1 MIEDLKKDARQRMQK
16 SLDALQH
23 EFSGIRTGRAHAG
36 LLDHVTVDYYGAE
49 VPLNQA
55 ASVHVEDART
65 LAVQPWEK
73 SMVQKIEK
81 AIINSN
87 LGLNPVSAGSVIR
100 VPMPPLTE
108 ERRKELVKVV
118 RQEAENA
125 RIAVRNIRRDINSD
139 LKSLQ
144 KEKEITEDEERSA
157 EQAIQKITDDTV
169 AEIDAMLERKE
180 KDLMEV

>member
-1 MIEDLKKDARQRMQK
+1 
-16 SLDALQH
+16 
-23 EFSGIRTGRAHAG
+23 
-36 LLDHVTVDYYGAE
+36 
-49 VPLNQA
+49 
-55 ASVHVEDART
+55 
-65 LAVQPWEK
+65 
-73 SMVQKIEK
+73 
-81 AIINSN
+81 
-87 LGLNPVSAGSVIR
+87 VSAGSVIR

>member
-1 MIEDLKKDARQRMQK
+1 MIEDLKKDARQRMKK
-16 SLDALQH
+16 SIAALKH
-23 EFSGIRTGRAHAG
+23 EFGGIRTGRAHTG

-73 SMVQKIEK
+73 SMVPKIEK
-81 AIINSN
+81 AIISAD
-87 LGLNPVSAGSVIR
+87 LGLNPATAGTVIR
-100 VPMPPLTE
+100 IPLPPLTE
-108 ERRKELVKVV
+108 ERRRELVKVV

-125 RIAVRNIRRDINSD
+125 RIAVRNIRRDVNAD
-139 LKSLQ
+139 LKGLL
-144 KEKEITEDEERSA
+144 KEKEITEDEERAA
-157 EQAIQKITDDTV
+157 EQAIQKITDESIG
-169 AEIDAMLERKE
+169 EIDTMLEQKE

>member
-1 MIEDLKKDARQRMQK
+1 MIEDYKKDARQRMQK
-16 SLDALQH
+16 SIETLRH
-23 EFSGIRTGRAHAG
+23 ELAGIRTGRAHTG
-36 LLDHVTVDYYGAE
+36 LLEHVTVDYYGYE
-49 VPLNQA
+49 LPLSQA
-55 ASVHVEDART
+55 ANVHVEDART

-73 SMVQKIEK
+73 AMVPKIEK
-81 AIINSN
+81 AILNAN

-139 LKSLQ
+139 LKSLRKQ
-144 KEKEITEDEERSA
+144 KEITEDDERA
-157 EQAIQKITDDTV
+157 GEQAIQKITDESI
-169 AEIDAMLERKE
+169 AEIDRMLEDKE
-180 KDLMEV
+180 AALMEV